1 MQTPNKGEAVL
12 FASPRNAVAFLTP
25 APFLG
30 VKGDFAGK
38 LCLPLWQGDKVALP
52 WEAIASIPPQD
63 FEKA

>member
-25 APFLG
+25 VSVFLK
-30 VKGDFAGK
+30 KGIS
-38 LCLPLWQGDKVALP
+38 PLASGDKGGAAPLDP
-52 WEAIASIPPQD
+52 LQA